1 MSESNDTR
9 ANDDQIAYWD
19 GSAGETWIANQ
30 VLLDGQLEPFAGA
43 AIAHAGIEVG
53 DEVLDIGCGCGA
65 TSLAAAKIVGSQG
78 RVAGVDLSSAML
90 ARAAERAKTDGLG
103 NTEFRQADA
112 QVEDF
117 APSSF
122 DAVISRFGVMFF
134 DDPTAAFTNI
144 ARSMKPG
151 ATLSFAC
158 WQAVDKNPWMML
170 PVLEALKLV
179 EMELQSDPNAP
190 GPFAFADSARVQ
202 TILESSGLGQVSA
215 QSFEPDLAVAGGR
228 EVEASAAFLM
238 ELGPM
243 RKALAGADEELRD
256 AVREAVAGAIAPFET
271 ATGVIMP
278 SAAWIVTATKA

>member
-9 ANDDQIAYWD
+9 ANDDQIEYWD

-30 VLLDGQLEPFAGA
+30 ALLDGQLEPFSAA
-43 AIAHAGIEVG
+43 AISQAGLKAG
-53 DEVLDIGCGCGA
+53 DQVLDIGCGCGA
-65 TSLAAAKIVGSQG
+65 TSLAAAKAVGPEG
-78 RVAGVDLSSAML
+78 RVLGVDLSSAML
-90 ARAAERAKTDGLG
+90 ARAAERAEMEGLG

-112 QVEDF
+112 QVENF

-122 DAVISRFGVMFF
+122 DAAISRFGVMFF

-179 EMELQSDPNAP
+179 EMELQSEPTAP
-190 GPFAFADSARVQ
+190 GPFAFADTARVQ
-202 TILESSGLGQVSA
+202 TILENSGLRRISA
-215 QSFEPDLAVAGGR
+215 QPFEPDLAVAGGR

-243 RKALAGADEELRD
+243 KKALADADEELRD
-256 AVREAVAGAIAPFET
+256 SVREAVAGAIAPFET